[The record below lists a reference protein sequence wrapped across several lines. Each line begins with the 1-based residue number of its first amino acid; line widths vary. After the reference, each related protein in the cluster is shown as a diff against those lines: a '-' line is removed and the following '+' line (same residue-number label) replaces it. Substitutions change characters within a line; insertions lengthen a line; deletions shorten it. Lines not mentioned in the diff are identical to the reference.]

1 MISTLLLLS
10 LQQTALSGVVRDS
23 IDLEPVAFAQVS
35 VVMGDAAATGSS
47 DRFGA
52 FVIPDVQSSQRIR
65 VEVTAFGYEPW
76 LRSYDRIP
84 VEPVRVL
91 LQPAPIGLEGI
102 EIHAQGRAG
111 DPISLSRDAFVVDS
125 ALMRTL
131 PTILETDVLRATA
144 VSPSASAPSDYAAI
158 PYVRGG
164 TSEGTP
170 VLLDGVRL
178 FNAFHLGGFLSAVNA
193 EVVERATL
201 LPGYGADVLQVGS
214 LSGAIDIATRD
225 GARDGHHMAGSV
237 GLASSRLSLEG
248 PVGAGLSYLVDGRR
262 TYIDGFTRLLEEG
275 GVIGQHVP
283 YFFQDVHAKVTK
295 DWGGIR
301 RLSVSAYA
309 NSEALG
315 HFDSQKTKTLDL
327 QWGNAALSMHYR
339 DRLGANGLFDATIGR
354 SRFSSDLLGL
364 GGGGASYLNGTLL
377 DYEPPADTL
386 LSGFGSM
393 SEDRADLRLT
403 WHAGRATVV
412 TGAQATR
419 FSAEHVYDLDE
430 EFEADDGYYFS
441 PLDLRQNLWRLAGYA
456 RVDVSL
462 GRGLSSRGGLRVDRF
477 RGLATTVSPFAE
489 LTYAGSWWDARL
501 SASQSRQA
509 LSSVRNEE
517 ALGASFLA
525 YDLLVP
531 VSAGPIPRN
540 TQYSVGWEG
549 YRGALRIRVDAYART
564 LANLR
569 LPALGERPITAAAL
583 GDPSLWEVASGTAR
597 GIEAAWSWRGD
608 HGLSALG
615 SYRWAKVS
623 RTVGDRTYTPRFHRE
638 HEFELGASYDRGASS
653 WSARFSLRSGQPT
666 TPLEAIVPFERHP
679 FGRVQFVPLGGR
691 YNSGALPR
699 YARIDVGWR
708 RPTQVSWFGGG
719 SIVPY
724 LSVANLFSLP
734 NVVGLR
740 VDREGADGTV
750 KRVYLPQLP
759 MIPFFGVEFRF

>member
-1 MISTLLLLS
+1 MTSALLIVV
-10 LQQTALSGVVRDS
+10 LQQATLAGVVRDS

-35 VVMGDAAATGSS
+35 VVAGDAAGAGSS

-52 FVIPDVQSSQRIR
+52 FVMPNIPSGQSFRL
-65 VEVTAFGYEPW
+65 EVTAFGYEPW
-76 LRSYDRIP
+76 VRSYDRLP

-91 LQPAPIGLEGI
+91 LHPSPIALEGI
-102 EIHAQGRAG
+102 EVLTQGRAG

-201 LPGYGADVLQVGS
+201 LPGYGADVLEVGS

-225 GARDGHHMAGSV
+225 GARDGRHMAGSV

-248 PVGAGLSYLVDGRR
+248 PVGEGLSYLVDGRR

-275 GVIGQHVP
+275 GFIEQHVP
-283 YFFQDVHAKVTK
+283 YFFQDLHAKVTK
-295 DWGGIR
+295 DWGGLR

-315 HFDSQKTKTLDL
+315 HFDSQRTRTLDL
-327 QWGNAALSMHYR
+327 QWGNAAFSIHYR
-339 DRLGANGLFDATIGR
+339 DKVGAKGLLDATVGR
-354 SRFSSDLLGL
+354 SRFSSNLLGL
-364 GGGGASYLNGTLL
+364 GGGQASYLNGVLL
-377 DYEPPADTL
+377 EYEAPIDTL
-386 LSGFGSM
+386 LSGIGSM

-412 TGAQATR
+412 AGAQATR
-419 FSAEHVYDLDE
+419 FSAAHRYDLDD
-430 EFEADDGYYFS
+430 EFEADDGYFFS
-441 PLDLRQNLWRLAGYA
+441 PLDLRQRRWRFAGHSS
-456 RVDVSL
+456 VDMEL
-462 GRGLSSRGGLRVDRF
+462 GGRLSSRAGLRVDRF
-477 RGLATTVSPFAE
+477 AGLATTVSPFAE
-489 LTYAGSWWDARL
+489 LSYTGSWWDARL
-501 SASQSRQA
+501 SASQSRQTLA
-509 LSSVRNEE
+509 SVRNEE

-531 VSAGPIPRN
+531 VSSGPVPRN
-540 TQYSVGWEG
+540 TQFSVGWEG
-549 YRGALRIRVDAYART
+549 AGRGLRIRVDAYART

-569 LPALGERPITAAAL
+569 LPALGEMPVTAAAL

-597 GIEAAWSWRGD
+597 GIEASWSWQGGRG
-608 HGLSALG
+608 LAALG
-615 SYRWAKVS
+615 SYRWARVS

-638 HEFELGASYDRGASS
+638 HEFEFATSYTRGTSS

-666 TPLEAIVPFERHP
+666 TPLEAIVPVERHP
-679 FGRVQFVPLGGR
+679 FGTVQFVPLGGR
-691 YNSGALPR
+691 YNSGTLPH
-699 YARIDVGWR
+699 YARVDVGWR
-708 RPTQVSWFGGG
+708 RPKQVSWFGGG
-719 SIVPY
+719 SVVPY

-734 NVVGLR
+734 NVVGLQ
-740 VDREGADGTV
+740 VKSEGADGAV

-759 MIPFFGVEFRF
+759 MIPFVGVEFRF

>member
-1 MISTLLLLS
+1 MTSALLIVA
-10 LQQTALSGVVRDS
+10 LQQATLAGVVRDS

-35 VVMGDAAATGSS
+35 VVAGDAAGAGSS

-52 FVIPDVQSSQRIR
+52 FVIPDVPSVRGFR
-65 VEVTAFGYEPW
+65 LEVTAFGYEPW
-76 LRSYDRIP
+76 VRSYTRLP

-91 LQPAPIGLEGI
+91 LQPSPIALEGI
-102 EIHAQGRAG
+102 EVLTQGRAG

-170 VLLDGVRL
+170 VLLDGIRL

-193 EVVERATL
+193 EVVERAAL
-201 LPGYGADVLQVGS
+201 LPGFGADVLEIGS

-225 GARDGHHMAGSV
+225 GARDRHHMAGSV
-237 GLASSRLSLEG
+237 GLASSRLSVEG
-248 PVGAGLSYLVDGRR
+248 PVGEGLSYLVDGRR

-275 GVIGQHVP
+275 GVIEQHLP
-283 YFFQDVHAKVTK
+283 YFFQDLHAKVTK

-315 HFDSQKTKTLDL
+315 HFDSQRTKTLDL
-327 QWGNAALSMHYR
+327 QWGNAAFSMHYR
-339 DRLGANGLFDATIGR
+339 DKVGANGLLDATVGR

-364 GGGGASYLNGTLL
+364 GGGGASYLNGTLREY
-377 DYEPPADTL
+377 DPPTDTL
-386 LSGFGSM
+386 LSGTGSM

-403 WHAGRATVV
+403 WHTGRATVV
-412 TGAQATR
+412 AGAQATR
-419 FSAEHVYDLDE
+419 FSAGHRYDLGD
-430 EFEADDGYYFS
+430 EFEADDGYFFS
-441 PLDLRQNLWRLAGYA
+441 PLDLRQKRWRLAAHA

-462 GRGLSSRGGLRVDRF
+462 GGRLSSRGGLRIDRF
-477 RGLATTVSPFAE
+477 RSLATTVSPFAE
-489 LTYAGSWWDARL
+489 LTYAGPWWDVRL

-531 VSAGPIPRN
+531 VSSGPVPRN
-540 TQYSVGWEG
+540 TQFSVGWEG
-549 YRGALRIRVDAYART
+549 SRGALRIRIDAYART

-569 LPALGERPITAAAL
+569 LPALGEKPITAAAL
-583 GDPSLWEVASGTAR
+583 GDPSLWEVAGGTAR
-597 GIEAAWSWRGD
+597 GIEASWSWQGEQ
-608 HGLSALG
+608 GLSTLG
-615 SYRWAKVS
+615 SYRWARVL
-623 RTVGDRTYTPRFHRE
+623 RTVGRHTYTPRFHRE
-638 HEFELGASYDRGASS
+638 HELEFAASYTRGTAS

-666 TPLEAIVPFERHP
+666 TPLEAIVPVERHP
-679 FGRVQFVPLGGR
+679 FGTVQFVPLGAK
-691 YNSGALPR
+691 YNSGTLPH
-699 YARIDVGWR
+699 YARVDVGWR

-719 SIVPY
+719 SVVPY

-734 NVVGLR
+734 NVVGLQ
-740 VDREGADGTV
+740 VKSEGADGTV